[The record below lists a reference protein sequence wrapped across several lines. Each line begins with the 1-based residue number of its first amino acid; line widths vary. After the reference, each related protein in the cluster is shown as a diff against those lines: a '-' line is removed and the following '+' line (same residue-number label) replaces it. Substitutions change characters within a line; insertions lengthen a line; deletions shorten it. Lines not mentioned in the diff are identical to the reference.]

1 MSNLSDLETLS
12 LENNDSEKI
21 NNISKPIIELSENTK
36 NNNFLNNFFNICSYL
51 RFCFLNNNVVNHLEE
66 QLIEEQQEVVEQ
78 VAQEVVQVLQEVAQ
92 EVVEQVEQVVQE
104 VAQEVV
110 EQVEQVEQVAQEVA
124 QQKAEEQKVEEQVQA
139 EQVQVEVTI

>member
-36 NNNFLNNFFNICSYL
+36 NNNFLNNFLNICSYL

-66 QLIEEQQEVVEQ
+66 QLLEEQQEVVEQ
-78 VAQEVVQVLQEVAQ
+78 E
-92 EVVEQVEQVVQE
+92 VVQE
-104 VAQEVV
+104 VAQEV
-110 EQVEQVEQVAQEVA
+110 AQELV
-124 QQKAEEQKVEEQVQA
+124 QIAEEQIVAEEKSEPVQVVAEEKAEPVQA
-139 EQVQVEVTI
+139 EAE